1 MLQANRFLNLSRAK
15 KKDLSLKIR
24 RLITSSVN
32 TEEDIPHLLQHVFTK
47 NFNYGL
53 HSKAMDYIE
62 KKAIVSNISHALKE
76 IRLKEHQSG
85 AFRAIVAAACGK
97 NIKKKRIAHQL
108 KISKNSVT
116 RVNNVWK
123 FI

>member
-1 MLQANRFLNLSRAK
+1 MLQTNRFLNLSRAK

-32 TEEDIPHLLQHVFTK
+32 TEEDIPHLLQYVFTK

-53 HSKAMDYIE
+53 HSKAMDYVE
-62 KKAIVSNISHALKE
+62 KTAIVSNISHALKE

-85 AFRAIVAAACGK
+85 AFRAIVAATCGN
-97 NIKKKRIAHQL
+97 NIKKKRTAYQL

-116 RVNNVWK
+116 RVK
-123 FI
+123 